1 MFFQSADFGKPGN
14 GFPFV
19 ITGQLAGYGSAGFTD
34 NRVPIVII
42 RHRDRTKNKIKIG
55 RNAIGLENI
64 TTVHLVDEDPH
75 PFRVGNEKDTVEW
88 LRGRFGK

>member
-1 MFFQSADFGKPGN
+1 VKKEYD
-14 GFPFV
+14 V
-19 ITGQLAGYGSAGFTD
+19 EI
-34 NRVPIVII
+34 RVTAKDSRSLYTAVVTTHDPRQVW
-42 RHRDRTKNKIKIG
+42 NKIRIG

-88 LRGRFGK
+88 LRKRFGGAK

>member
-1 MFFQSADFGKPGN
+1 MKQEFDVEIKVIARDSRSLYSAVVTTHDPRQ
-14 GFPFV
+14 V
-19 ITGQLAGYGSAGFTD
+19 W
-34 NRVPIVII
+34 
-42 RHRDRTKNKIKIG
+42 NKVRIG

-88 LRGRFGK
+88 LRKRFGETK

>member
-1 MFFQSADFGKPGN
+1 MKKEVDVEIKVIARDSRSLYSAVVTTHDPRQ
-14 GFPFV
+14 V
-19 ITGQLAGYGSAGFTD
+19 W
-34 NRVPIVII
+34 
-42 RHRDRTKNKIKIG
+42 NKIRIG

-88 LRGRFGK
+88 LRKRFEGAK